1 MSSAWLDKSKYI
13 FIQIVAKQKKENT
26 AMVRITEALV
36 RKKSEHNERLISTLE
51 ELSLHQEDI
60 ESIEHLQ
67 NWCRDLKILLLQ
79 SNLIARLE
87 NLHKL
92 KRLEYLNVAV
102 NNIERIENL
111 EALESLNKLD
121 LTLNFIGELTSIESL
136 RGNYNLRELLLIGN
150 PCVDYPHYRDFVVGT
165 LPQLHNL
172 DCQEILPSER
182 LQAQRLRQQHRIIIV
197 QCQADQ
203 AMARDEQRIRVA
215 EQQSQLAAQCANL
228 EDEEERIRAFWNSK
242 SEHCPEIRTQIARQH
257 RLGREKSVS
266 KPNPLTEKPKRTP
279 HLFAP
284 CGRPYNINQAKLPF
298 NFQDE
303 PSHYSLLLEVYKHLD
318 TSLIDVDV
326 QPNYVRVTV
335 KGKIFQIAYHDEV
348 KPLES
353 QVQRSQITG
362 HLQLMLPKLKANEL
376 LSFKQPKQSSAG
388 AKRASS
394 ASAGKERNSDVVDI
408 SNICAPPDL
417 PDLI

>member
-1 MSSAWLDKSKYI
+1 
-13 FIQIVAKQKKENT
+13 IVA
-26 AMVRITEALV
+26 VTEALV

-79 SNLIARLE
+79 SNLIPRLE

-121 LTLNFIGELTSIESL
+121 LTLNFVGDLTSVESL
-136 RGNYNLRELLLIGN
+136 RGNYNLRELIMIGN

-165 LPQLHNL
+165 LPQLHSL
-172 DCQEILPSER
+172 DCQEIVPSER
-182 LQAQRLRQQHRIIIV
+182 LKAQRELQQHRLIVV

-215 EQQSQLAAQCANL
+215 EQQAQLAAQCEGMAD
-228 EDEEERIRAFWNSK
+228 DEERTRLFWNAK
-242 SEHCPEIRTQIARQH
+242 SEHCPEIRTEIARQH
-257 RLGREKSVS
+257 KLGRDKGAS
-266 KPNPLTEKPKRTP
+266 KPNPLTDKPKRTP

-335 KGKIFQIAYHDEV
+335 KGKVFQLAYHDEV
-348 KPLES
+348 KPVES

-362 HLQLMLPKLKANEL
+362 HLQLLLPKLKPNEVL
-376 LSFKQPKQSSAG
+376 TFKPKQPLASA
-388 AKRASS
+388 AVKRA
-394 ASAGKERNSDVVDI
+394 AGKELKSAVDI

>member
-1 MSSAWLDKSKYI
+1 
-13 FIQIVAKQKKENT
+13 
-26 AMVRITEALV
+26 MVRITEELV

-60 ESIEHLQ
+60 ERIEHIQ

-111 EALESLNKLD
+111 ESLESLNKLD
-121 LTLNFIGELTSIESL
+121 LTLNFVGELTSIESL
-136 RGNYNLRELLLIGN
+136 IGNYNLRELVLIGN

-165 LPQLHNL
+165 LLQLQTL
-172 DCQEILPSER
+172 DCKDILPSER
-182 LQAQRLRQQHRIIIV
+182 LQAQRLLSQHRAVIV
-197 QCQADQ
+197 QCQAAQ
-203 AMARDEQRIRVA
+203 AIERDEQRIRVA
-215 EQQSQLAAQCANL
+215 EQQAQLAKECAAI
-228 EDEEERIRAFWNSK
+228 EDEDERARAFWNAK
-242 SEHCPEIRTQIARQH
+242 SEHCPEIRTEIARQH
-257 RLGREKSVS
+257 KLGREKHESQ
-266 KPNPLTEKPKRTP
+266 PNPLTQKPKRSP

-303 PSHYSLLLEVYKHLD
+303 AGHYSLLLEVYKHLD
-318 TSLIDVDV
+318 TSLIDVDI
-326 QPNYVRVTV
+326 QTNYVRVTV
-335 KGKIFQIAYHDEV
+335 KGKVFQMAYNEEV
-348 KPLES
+348 KPAES
-353 QVQRSQITG
+353 IVQRSQISG
-362 HLQLMLPKLKANEL
+362 HLQIILKKLKANEL
-376 LSFKQPKQSSAG
+376 LVLKKSTHAPNKSGSA
-388 AKRASS
+388 
-394 ASAGKERNSDVVDI
+394 AGLKEPCGTVDI
-408 SNICAPPDL
+408 GNICPPPDL

>member
-1 MSSAWLDKSKYI
+1 NST
-13 FIQIVAKQKKENT
+13 V
-26 AMVRITEALV
+26 TEALV

-60 ESIEHLQ
+60 ECIEHIQ

-102 NNIERIENL
+102 NNIERVENL

-121 LTLNFIGELTSIESL
+121 LTLNFVGELTSVESL
-136 RGNYNLRELLLIGN
+136 RDNYNLRELLLIGN
-150 PCVDYPHYRDFVVGT
+150 PCADYPHYRDFVVGT
-165 LPQLHNL
+165 LPQLHSL
-172 DCQEILPSER
+172 DCKEILPSER
-182 LQAQRLRQQHRIIIV
+182 IRAQRLRQQHRLIIV

-215 EQQSQLAAQCANL
+215 EQQAELAVQCAGI
-228 EDEEERIRAFWNSK
+228 EDEEERIRAFWNAK
-242 SEHCPEIRTQIARQH
+242 SEHCPEIRTEIARQH
-257 RLGREKSVS
+257 RLGREKSES
-266 KPNPLTEKPKRTP
+266 KPNPLTEKPKRTT

-326 QPNYVRVTV
+326 QPNYVRITV
-335 KGKIFQIAYHDEV
+335 KGKVFQIAYHDEV
-348 KPLES
+348 KPMES

-362 HLQLMLPKLKANEL
+362 HLQLMLPKLKVNEV
-376 LSFKQPKQSSAG
+376 LSFKSAKLSPTPN
-388 AKRASS
+388 KRA
-394 ASAGKERNSDVVDI
+394 AGKGPQGIVDI